1 MDPLTWVALALM
13 AAGTYTNY
21 KATSKAQDAQRKAIL
36 EAQRRQTDLNRAA
49 QGKTVEFAV
58 DTYDPETRELAQ
70 EEAAQDA
77 TQSLL
82 GEVLASRDRGMGET
96 SDSGGTISED
106 YSTDRAR
113 MVAKTLDRAST
124 LAQLIG
130 QTRGP
135 TDLRFNEGIGTA
147 RLGGDMADLAAL
159 GRSRAAADSGLIQIA
174 GQVDP
179 RMQAIGSLLSGVGT
193 SMALGNVGK
202 GSGGTTVGGTTM
214 PKTMTSTAGQSG
226 FYRIPNGTFGVPVR

>member
-1 MDPLTWVALALM
+1 MDPFTWVALALM

-21 KATSKAQDAQRKAIL
+21 KATSKAQKAQQAAIL

-49 QGKTVEFAV
+49 QDKTVDFAGE
-58 DTYDPETRELAQ
+58 TYDPETRAVAE

-82 GEVLASRDRGMGET
+82 SEVLASRDRGMGET

-106 YSTDRAR
+106 YGTDRAR

-124 LAQLIG
+124 LANLIG
-130 QTRGP
+130 KTRGP

-179 RMQAIGSLLSGVGT
+179 RMQALGSLLTGVGT

-202 GSGGTTVGGTTM
+202 GSTTTTTGAATM
-214 PKTMTSTAGQSG
+214 PKTMTSTAGQSS